1 MNNKRIKITLPK
13 EEHEQIKR
21 NAEFFGMN
29 VSAYIR
35 KMAADADTISLNFK
49 SVEEHTKYLNIQRRA
64 VMELIYTIIKTG
76 DYTPADL
83 EYILKNSNDVLK
95 SQKKF
100 LMDFSKEAEW
110 KKKVISNKV
119 RNILKS
125 NKKRNE

>member
-1 MNNKRIKITLPK
+1 MNNKRIKITLSK

-76 DYTPADL
+76 NYTPADL

-100 LMDFSKEAEW
+100 LMDFSDEVNEQERAIAKMIR
-110 KKKVISNKV
+110 KKLKKVK
-119 RNILKS
+119 
-125 NKKRNE
+125 E

>member
-76 DYTPADL
+76 NYTPADL

-100 LMDFSKEAEW
+100 LMDFSDEVNEQERAIAKMIR
-110 KKKVISNKV
+110 KKLKKVK
-119 RNILKS
+119 
-125 NKKRNE
+125 E